1 MKFVCKGNAFYGF
14 FTNHYSAKISTSFV
28 CLPKRSKPPKKKSGG
43 EGSVFWFNGWR
54 INKEIEEEPGPDW
67 FCKPGSSPC
76 LRPPFLMTTSYLS
89 SPCVQCNLD
98 SKMSKPE
105 PLLPMT
111 LFSRKGTSTQTD
123 ILLIRHSCNLQMILR
138 RSVQAPK
145 TILYSF
151 QMQVSTAGEQRI
163 DTVIV
168 FFCGLLSS
176 GSIQLREEISL
187 ERVVFLCWIHHRSKS
202 LKQHLLPHGLLRI
215 RSSVPLATL
224 LFSPHSLKSL
234 PGPGWS

>member
-1 MKFVCKGNAFYGF
+1 
-14 FTNHYSAKISTSFV
+14 
-28 CLPKRSKPPKKKSGG
+28 
-43 EGSVFWFNGWR
+43 
-54 INKEIEEEPGPDW
+54 
-67 FCKPGSSPC
+67 
-76 LRPPFLMTTSYLS
+76 
-89 SPCVQCNLD
+89 
-98 SKMSKPE
+98 MSKPE

-138 RSVQAPK
+138 SSVQAPK

-151 QMQVSTAGEQRI
+151 QMQVFTAREQRI

-187 ERVVFLCWIHHRSKS
+187 ERVVFLC
-202 LKQHLLPHGLLRI
+202 
-215 RSSVPLATL
+215 
-224 LFSPHSLKSL
+224 
-234 PGPGWS
+234 

>member
-14 FTNHYSAKISTSFV
+14 LQSLFCKDIHKLLALPAKEV
-28 CLPKRSKPPKKKSGG
+28 QAHLKKKKSG

-89 SPCVQCNLD
+89 SPCVQCMD

-111 LFSRKGTSTQTD
+111 LFSRKCARQIQTD
-123 ILLIRHSCNLQMILR
+123 ILLIRHSATYKWYSGALCKLPR
-138 RSVQAPK
+138 
-145 TILYSF
+145 LYF
-151 QMQVSTAGEQRI
+151 IAFKCRVSTGREQRI
-163 DTVIV
+163 TLSLCSFVAY
-168 FFCGLLSS
+168 FFW
-176 GSIQLREEISL
+176 SIQLREEISL
-187 ERVVFLCWIHHRSKS
+187 R
-202 LKQHLLPHGLLRI
+202 G
-215 RSSVPLATL
+215 
-224 LFSPHSLKSL
+224 
-234 PGPGWS
+234 